1 VVSATDYSELSK
13 EEQKLSHALFLP
25 SECDCKIR
33 ATWFYDLNEDTLKS
47 VDELFGMYEMS
58 VGHGS
63 NFLLNIGP
71 DNRGLLPDA
80 DAKRLLE
87 LGERIRASFGKPLP
101 YTEPQKDG
109 DIYTMVHTEH
119 STEDWMIP
127 REERLSNCL
136 MIKEDLTGGQSVRSF
151 RIYGYLPHYQHKK
164 ILLFEGRTIG
174 HKVYC
179 RFGAIRCSKF
189 EVEITDHDGD
199 YALKEIK
206 AFYIR

>member
-1 VVSATDYSELSK
+1 VVSKTDYSELSK
-13 EEQKLSHALFLP
+13 EEQKLPGALFLP

-33 ATWFYDLNEDTLKS
+33 NTWFYDLNEDTLKS
-47 VDELFGMYEMS
+47 LDELFGMYEMS

-80 DAKRLLE
+80 DAQRLLA
-87 LGERIRASFGKPLP
+87 LGEKIRASYGNPLP
-101 YTEPQKDG
+101 YTEPQKQG
-109 DIYTMVHTEH
+109 DVYTMEH
-119 STEDWMIP
+119 AELHGGNWSLPKES
-127 REERLSNCL
+127 RLSNCL
-136 MIKEDLTGGQSVRSF
+136 MLKEDLTSGQSIRSF
-151 RIYGYLPHYQHKK
+151 RIYGYLPNYRHKK
-164 ILLFEGRTIG
+164 VLLFEGRTVG

-179 RFGAIRCSKF
+179 RFGALRCSKF

-206 AFYIR
+206 AFYVR